1 MGSKSWISG
10 RTLQQRSNLY
20 ILSLASASY
29 EKFQANISFP
39 PSPFPTFPAKSE
51 ANADVSVCHFSLRF
65 LPYGEKCLL
74 GSWASVSGLIT
85 HSKGHT
91 TAATVCLCH
100 YNKDTQEH
108 MPSHNTRGKMA
119 MLRLP
124 HQSLPQTD
132 VISLGFMSYLHP
144 RDHAHAPPQPIFCH
158 SLFRCQVC
166 CVTLPEE
173 T

>member
-74 GSWASVSGLIT
+74 GSWASVPGLIT

-108 MPSHNTRGKMA
+108 IPSHNTRGKMA

-124 HQSLPQTD
+124 HQSPTPDGCHKPWLLSCLITT
-132 VISLGFMSYLHP
+132 LGTMHTLLHNP
-144 RDHAHAPPQPIFCH
+144 
-158 SLFRCQVC
+158 SS
-166 CVTLPEE
+166 VTLCSGARCAV
-173 T
+173 